1 MTFPYPTTT
10 WGGGSTPSPNGT
22 SEQADQLNSQSES
35 AKQPDLPAKKNIKFI
50 DINQTFN
57 KDQITWLAEQN
68 IIQGVS
74 ETHFEPRRPIT
85 RAEFTALIV
94 RLMGVDTTVNE
105 QHGFQDVNDEDWFA
119 PEIKAAVHHE
129 MVQGMGN
136 GKFAPHALVT
146 REQASKII
154 ANVVRKIRP
163 EPLTSPKSFT
173 DQTDVS
179 DWAKEE
185 VQELAGLYMITGY
198 EDGSFRPMQHLSRSE
213 AAALIFRLN
222 KLIQVMD
229 ENRTDQVD
237 KASAFDRHI

>member
-1 MTFPYPTTT
+1 
-10 WGGGSTPSPNGT
+10 
-22 SEQADQLNSQSES
+22 
-35 AKQPDLPAKKNIKFI
+35 
-50 DINQTFN
+50 
-57 KDQITWLAEQN
+57 
-68 IIQGVS
+68 
-74 ETHFEPRRPIT
+74 
-85 RAEFTALIV
+85 
-94 RLMGVDTTVNE
+94 MGVDTTVNE
-105 QHGFQDVNDEDWFA
+105 QQHGFQDVSAKDWFA
-119 PEIKAAVHHE
+119 PEIGAAVHHE

-136 GKFAPHALVT
+136 GKFAPYALVT

-163 EPLTSPKSFT
+163 EPLTSPRAFT

-222 KLIQVMD
+222 KLIQVMN
-229 ENRTDQVD
+229 EKHTDQVE
-237 KASAFDRHI
+237 KASAFDHHI